1 MTDNQRRILEMLAE
15 KKISIDE
22 AERLLAV
29 IGQPAAGET
38 GASDTTQV
46 SKSLPKYL
54 RVVVTPGPDQD
65 AQAKAEHVN
74 IRVPLALIRAGM
86 KFTAF
91 IPQDKA
97 NRVNEA
103 LQSKGLDFDVRNLGK
118 EGVEELIEALRDLEV
133 NVDSNEGKVRIYA
146 E

>member
-15 KKISIDE
+15 KKISIEE

-29 IGQPAAGET
+29 IGQPDGGET
-38 GASDTTQV
+38 GASDTIQV

-54 RVVVTPGPDQD
+54 RVVVTPGLDQD
-65 AQAKAEHVN
+65 TQAKAEHIN

-91 IPQDKA
+91 IPQNEA

-103 LQSKGLDFDVRNLGK
+103 LQSKGLDFDIRNLGK

>member
-22 AERLLAV
+22 AERLLTV
-29 IGQPAAGET
+29 IGQPNTGET
-38 GASDTTQV
+38 GASDTIQV

-54 RVVVTPGPDQD
+54 RVVVTPGLDQD
-65 AQAKAEHVN
+65 TQAKAEHIN

-91 IPQDKA
+91 IPQNEA

-103 LQSKGLDFDVRNLGK
+103 LQSKGLDFDIRNLGK

-133 NVDSNEGKVRIYA
+133 NVDSNEAKVRIYA

>member
-22 AERLLAV
+22 AERLLTV
-29 IGQPAAGET
+29 IGQPNAGET
-38 GASDTTQV
+38 GASDTIQV

-54 RVVVTPGPDQD
+54 RVVVTPGLDQD
-65 AQAKAEHVN
+65 AQAKAEHIN

-103 LQSKGLDFDVRNLGK
+103 LQSKGLDFDIRNLGK

>member
-22 AERLLAV
+22 AERLLTV
-29 IGQPAAGET
+29 IGQPDGGET
-38 GASDTTQV
+38 GASDTIQV

-54 RVVVTPGPDQD
+54 RVVVTPGLDQD
-65 AQAKAEHVN
+65 TQAKAEHIN

-91 IPQDKA
+91 IPQDEA

-103 LQSKGLDFDVRNLGK
+103 LQSKGLDFDIRNLGK

-133 NVDSNEGKVRIYA
+133 NVDSNEAKVRIYA

>member
-22 AERLLAV
+22 AERLLTV
-29 IGQPAAGET
+29 IGQPDGGET
-38 GASDTTQV
+38 GASDTIQV

-54 RVVVTPGPDQD
+54 RVVVTPGLDQD
-65 AQAKAEHVN
+65 TQAKAEHIN

-91 IPQDKA
+91 IPQDEA

-103 LQSKGLDFDVRNLGK
+103 LQSKGLDFDIRNLGK